1 MLIPFFNKQLKM
13 AQITIF
19 EYLASSVPSDAF
31 AIINTDGNLRKPKS
45 NLELSKQ
52 IKSYAT
58 KNGESGLLNLAKIHP
73 DRELIE
79 AICKNCSIKE
89 IEKKDTFVNFSEN
102 ISQVDKEQISASK
115 LLIFGGFIL
124 IGLAIIMNKK

>member
-1 MLIPFFNKQLKM
+1 M
-13 AQITIF
+13 AQQITLY
-19 EYLASSVPSDAF
+19 EYLATNVPSDSF
-31 AIINTDGNLRKPKS
+31 DIINSDGNLRKPNS

-52 IKSYAT
+52 IKTYVS

-79 AICKNCSIKE
+79 AICSNKE

-102 ISQVDKEQISASK
+102 VNPIDKETINSSK
-115 LLIFGGFIL
+115 LLIVGGFIL

>member
-1 MLIPFFNKQLKM
+1 M
-13 AQITIF
+13 AQQITLY
-19 EYLASSVPSDAF
+19 EYLATNVPSDSF
-31 AIINTDGNLRKPKS
+31 AIVNTDGNLRKPKS

-52 IKSYAT
+52 IKTYVT

-79 AICKNCSIKE
+79 AICSNCSNNSLNSNKE
-89 IEKKDTFVNFSEN
+89 IAKKENFSN
-102 ISQVDKEQISASK
+102 FSDNVSPSVKESINSSK
-115 LLIFGGFIL
+115 LLIVGGFIL